1 MKVQGYVR
9 AILKNDYLFIGL
21 SNAVSIYTELQCKL
35 CKNVSKGDVVQSAL
49 RICEKQWHSFI
60 ECFLRLFISIF
71 LLHRK
76 HAWTPQRQTQIKGSH
91 YPATQK
97 TSSVHLALA
106 LFVLHHIFKTLGAAW
121 MDTRKHRWNEKKEWK
136 SPDTGEDFGLRI

>member
-49 RICEKQWHSFI
+49 RICEKQ
-60 ECFLRLFISIF
+60 
-71 LLHRK
+71 
-76 HAWTPQRQTQIKGSH
+76 
-91 YPATQK
+91 
-97 TSSVHLALA
+97 
-106 LFVLHHIFKTLGAAW
+106 
-121 MDTRKHRWNEKKEWK
+121 
-136 SPDTGEDFGLRI
+136 